1 MFGLQRTPPL
11 CFDPIPMSRTSLV
24 FFLCLCLAAAVP
36 AYGQGF
42 WGQGQGSWGGQG
54 WGEQQ
59 QPPRYYRPAPRPV
72 QPQPQ
77 QQPQQQEA
85 QPQASKNT
93 PAPFD
98 HDLQRLAEILGSL
111 HFLRGICG
119 SNEGQKWRNEA
130 QVLIDTEAPS
140 GERHEQM
147 IASFNRGYRAFQQS
161 YRTCTPA
168 ADFAIRRYLA
178 EGARIAREITARYAN

>member
-1 MFGLQRTPPL
+1 MARISTA
-11 CFDPIPMSRTSLV
+11 LV
-24 FFLCLCLAAAVP
+24 VCLCLAAIP

-42 WGQGQGSWGGQG
+42 WGQQGGWGQGQGRWGGQG
-54 WGEQQ
+54 WGEQPQ
-59 QPPRYYRPAPRPV
+59 QRYYRPAPRPV
-72 QPQPQ
+72 QPQ
-77 QQPQQQEA
+77 QPQPQQEA
-85 QPQASKNT
+85 QPQAPQNKA
-93 PAPFD
+93 APFD

-119 SNEGQKWRNEA
+119 ANEGQKWRNEA
-130 QVLIDTEAPS
+130 QVLIDTEAPN

-161 YRTCTPA
+161 YRSCTPA

-178 EGARIAREITARYAN
+178 EGAKIAREITARYAN

>member
-1 MFGLQRTPPL
+1 MARISTALFVCL
-11 CFDPIPMSRTSLV
+11 CF
-24 FFLCLCLAAAVP
+24 AAAIP

-42 WGQGQGSWGGQG
+42 WGQQGSWGGQG
-54 WGEQQ
+54 RWGEQPQ
-59 QPPRYYRPAPRPV
+59 QRYYRPAPRPV
-72 QPQPQ
+72 QPQ
-77 QQPQQQEA
+77 QPQPQQEA
-85 QPQASKNT
+85 QPQTPQNR

-119 SNEGQKWRNEA
+119 ANEGQKWRNEA

-178 EGARIAREITARYAN
+178 EGAKIAREITARYAN